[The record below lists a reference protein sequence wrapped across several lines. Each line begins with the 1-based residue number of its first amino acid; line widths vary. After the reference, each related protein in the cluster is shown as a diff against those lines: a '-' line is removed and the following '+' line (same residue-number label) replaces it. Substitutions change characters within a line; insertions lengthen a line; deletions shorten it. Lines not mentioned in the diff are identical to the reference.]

1 MTSILYIEDNPD
13 DVQYLKQIIFTWNR
27 ANHLNLN
34 RGEATQNPDTDFAI
48 GSFHLA
54 HASTLAEGINLLEK
68 EKADVVLL
76 DLSLPDGD
84 GLETLRMVL
93 EQYAD
98 IPIVVLS
105 GHDDENLAL
114 EALQIGA
121 QDYLVKEHANG
132 HLIIRAVRYAI
143 ERRKTL
149 QKLETVHQQEH
160 HLAYHDQLTALP
172 NRQLFFSRLQH
183 AVAQARRHAHY
194 VAVFF
199 LDLDGFKRIND
210 TLGHR
215 VGDQLLQEVAQRLKN
230 NLRESDTIARLG
242 GDEFTIIL
250 SEMTQT
256 KSATLVAQKILHLF
270 QEPIEI
276 GDNELSISTSIGI
289 SLYPNDGTD
298 VESLVRHA
306 DFAMY
311 QAKSQGKNCFQLFN
325 ATMRATEHEFR
336 TLESQLQQA
345 IKNNELVLHYQ
356 PQMEIE
362 SGRITGI
369 EALVRWQHPELGLL
383 LPQKF
388 IPVAEET
395 GLIKS
400 LGEWVL
406 YTACNQSKVW
416 LDTGISPFRLSVNIS
431 VKQFQEKRLAGMI
444 RRILKETDFPAENL
458 TIEITENNAMKDVHH
473 TQRMLQLLK
482 DVGVQLFVDDFG
494 KGYFSLNCLK
504 QFPIAKLKIDRSLMS
519 KMIRNPDD
527 AAITSA
533 IIALAHQL
541 NLKVIAKGVETIHQF
556 NFLRNLQCDEI
567 QGFHFSKPLPA
578 AELALILKQG
588 AVKLPSAPPI
598 QVIEPS
604 VSF

>member
-27 ANHLNLN
+27 ATHLNLN
-34 RGEATQNPDTDFAI
+34 RGESVPNPDPEYAI
-48 GSFHLA
+48 GSFHLV
-54 HASTLAEGINLLEK
+54 HAKTLAEGITVLEQ
-68 EKADVVLL
+68 EKTDVVLL
-76 DLSLPDGD
+76 DLSLPDAD
-84 GLETLRMVL
+84 GLETLKMVI
-93 EQYAD
+93 EQYSD

-105 GHDDENLAL
+105 GHDDETLAL
-114 EALQIGA
+114 EALQLGA
-121 QDYLVKEHANG
+121 QDYLVKEHSNG

-149 QKLETVHQQEH
+149 LKLETVHQQEH

-183 AVAQARRHAHY
+183 AVAQARRHTHF

-215 VGDQLLQEVAQRLKN
+215 VGDQLLQEVAQRLKT
-230 NLRESDTIARLG
+230 NLRESDTIARIG

-250 SEMTQT
+250 NEVTQI
-256 KSATLVAQKILHLF
+256 KAVTLVANKILHLL

-298 VESLVRHA
+298 VESLVKHA

-311 QAKSQGKNCFQLFN
+311 QAKSQGKNCFQFFN
-325 ATMRATEHEFR
+325 SAMSATEREYR
-336 TLESQLQQA
+336 TLENQLRQA
-345 IKNNELVLHYQ
+345 IKNNELILHYQ
-356 PQMEIE
+356 PQVEIQ

-369 EALVRWQHPELGLL
+369 EALVRWQHPEFGLL

-388 IPVAEET
+388 IPMAEET
-395 GLIKS
+395 GFIKKI
-400 LGEWVL
+400 GEWVL
-406 YTACNQSKVW
+406 QTACSQSKLW
-416 LDTGISPFRLSVNIS
+416 LDKGFSSLRLSVNIS
-431 VKQFQEKRLAGMI
+431 AKQFQEKRLANTI
-444 RRILKETDFPAENL
+444 RRILKETDFPAECL
-458 TIEITENNAMKDVHH
+458 TIEITESNAMKDVNH
-473 TQRMLQLLK
+473 THRMFQLLK

-494 KGYFSLNCLK
+494 KGNFSLNCLK
-504 QFPIAKLKIDRSLMS
+504 RFPIAKLKIDRSLMS

-556 NFLRNLQCDEI
+556 NFLRDLQCDEI

-578 AELALILKQG
+578 AELAQILKQG
-588 AVKLPSAPPI
+588 AIKLSSAPPI
-598 QVIEPS
+598 QIIRPS
-604 VSF
+604 VNL